1 MAMGLR
7 CGEPVRAMV
16 SAFHKV
22 ADENARLSAPIRALF
37 RQTEGLC
44 KVWRGSVDD
53 MSDRHTLLCG
63 MNVESINVF
72 VIGFTYVCGCS
83 RPDQR

>member
-22 ADENARLSAPIRALF
+22 ADENARLSAPDKSPLQAN
-37 RQTEGLC
+37 
-44 KVWRGSVDD
+44 RGTVQGVARLVD

-63 MNVESINVF
+63 TNVESINVF

-83 RPDQR
+83 RPGRR